1 MSNNTPEQ
9 RTSSI
14 SLDSLE
20 KKETDANLTEVKFN
34 CLYQNMSDTVILY
47 DYEKEKILDG
57 NLSSLKLFGYSR
69 DELLQLNRFDLIPKY
84 SSFFPNIDVHEHIRK
99 EHRAKVYKG
108 ESIVSYVDLIHKQS
122 SNIIGKINIVP
133 IQKNT
138 YQAFVIIHDI
148 TRRIKQER
156 ALIENQKKYLT
167 ILNNSQEAIVSFS
180 LETRSFIDCNGRVCN
195 VFGTKTKED
204 FLKNSIE
211 NYYTDKFSEGLSAR
225 EFLHEIEEKTI
236 KAGFYDF
243 VFQPSK
249 LNGEPFIARV
259 RTVYD
264 DSEGD
269 HSKIIFF
276 MRDITSQFEDQ
287 QEKIYLLNQQKQIL
301 NSIPSPFVFKDLQN
315 NIIACNSA
323 FADAFG
329 FNVNSPSQ
337 NVNSPSQMVGTNL
350 SAWLSKEELQIVEL
364 EDLSVVKLNH
374 PMVSKL
380 WNYKNTEGENQWYKK
395 DKTPFLNEKG
405 EITGILVYTFNVTEL
420 IAKNKRLKQYIE
432 SNNQLENFASIASHD
447 LQAPLRTIHS
457 YTQLLQRKLGPDIHE
472 DEKEY
477 MKFILS
483 ATSNM
488 RHLIRDL
495 RSYSQVDSSK
505 LNLSEFCMEKLH
517 VEITAE
523 LRSSIIDSK
532 AEISYPKNLIHVVGD
547 RIKIKQLLQNLLA
560 NALKYIP
567 EGSTPNIN
575 ISFED
580 QAEYWYF
587 EIEDNGIGIA
597 EPNQKKIFELFQRL
611 HGSNEYLGTGIGL
624 SLCKKVVEQHQG
636 EIGVKSTLGK
646 GSIFYFTISKNIKSI
661 DELIQ

>member
-1 MSNNTPEQ
+1 MSKNTLKQ
-9 RTSSI
+9 RTTSI

-20 KKETDANLTEVKFN
+20 KNVIDVNLTEVKFN
-34 CLYQNMSDTVILY
+34 CLYQNMSDAVILY
-47 DYEKEKILDG
+47 DYDKEKILDG
-57 NLSSLKLFGYSR
+57 NLSSLKLFGYSK
-69 DELLQLNRFDLIPKY
+69 DELLQLNRFDLIPQY
-84 SSFFPNIDVHEHIRK
+84 SSFFSNIDVHEHIRK
-99 EHRAKVYKG
+99 EHRTKVYKG

-122 SNIIGKINIVP
+122 SNVIGKINIVP
-133 IQKNT
+133 IQKNS
-138 YQAFVIIHDI
+138 YKAFVIIHDI

-156 ALIENQKKYLT
+156 ALKENQKKYLT

-180 LETRSFIDCNGRVCN
+180 LKTQSFIDCNEQVCN
-195 VFGTKTKED
+195 IFGTKTKED

-211 NYYTDKFSEGLSAR
+211 KYYTDKFSEGLSAR
-225 EFLHEIEEKTI
+225 EFLHAIEEKTI

-264 DSEGD
+264 NSEED

-287 QEKIYLLNQQKQIL
+287 QEKIHLLNQQKQIL

-323 FADAFG
+323 FAKTFG
-329 FNVNSPSQ
+329 I

-350 SAWLSKEELQIVEL
+350 NSWLSKEELQIAEE
-364 EDLSVVKLNH
+364 EDLSVVK
-374 PMVSKL
+374 SKRTMITKVC
-380 WNYKNTEGENQWYKK
+380 NYKDTKGENQWYKK
-395 DKTPFLNEKG
+395 DKTPFMNKKE
-405 EITGILVYTFNVTEL
+405 EVTGILVYTFNVTEL
-420 IAKNKRLKQYIE
+420 ITKNKRLKQYIE
-432 SNNQLENFASIASHD
+432 SNTQLENFASIASHD

-457 YTQLLQRKLGPDIHE
+457 YTQLLQRKLGPDIDE

-495 RSYSQVDSSK
+495 RSYSQVDSTK
-505 LNLSEFCMEKLH
+505 LNLSEFCLEKLH

-523 LRSSIIDSK
+523 LKSSIVDSK

-567 EGSTPNIN
+567 EDNTPNIN
-575 ISFED
+575 ITFED
-580 QAEYWYF
+580 RAEYWYF

-597 EPNQKKIFELFQRL
+597 ESNQKKIFELFQRL
-611 HGSNEYLGTGIGL
+611 HGSGEYLGTGIGL

-646 GSIFYFTISKNIKSI
+646 GSRFYFTISKNIKSI
-661 DELIQ
+661 EELIR

>member
-1 MSNNTPEQ
+1 
-9 RTSSI
+9 
-14 SLDSLE
+14 
-20 KKETDANLTEVKFN
+20 
-34 CLYQNMSDTVILY
+34 MSDAVILY

-69 DELLQLNRFDLIPKY
+69 DEFLQLNRFDLIPKY
-84 SSFFPNIDVHEHIRK
+84 SSFFPNINVHEFIRN
-99 EHRAKVYKG
+99 EHRTKIYKG
-108 ESIVSYVDLIHKQS
+108 ESIVSYVDLIHKKG
-122 SNIIGKINIVP
+122 SNVIGKINIVS
-133 IQKNT
+133 IQKKS
-138 YQAFVIIHDI
+138 YKAFVIIHDI

-156 ALIENQKKYLT
+156 ALKENQKKYLT
-167 ILNNSQEAIVSFS
+167 ILNYSQEAILSFS
-180 LETRSFIDCNGRVCN
+180 LKTRSFIDCNEQVCN

-204 FLKNSIE
+204 FLKNPIE

-225 EFLHEIEEKTI
+225 EFLHDIEEKTI

-249 LNGEPFIARV
+249 LNGEPLIAKV
-259 RTVYD
+259 RAVYD
-264 DSEGD
+264 DSEEN
-269 HSKIIFF
+269 HAKIIYF

-287 QEKIYLLNQQKQIL
+287 QEKTYLLNQQKQIL

-323 FADAFG
+323 FANTFG
-329 FNVNSPSQ
+329 SNVSSPSQ
-337 NVNSPSQMVGTNL
+337 VVGTNL
-350 SAWLSKEELQIVEL
+350 SRWLNKEEFQIVEE
-364 EDLSVVKLNH
+364 EDLSVVKLKH
-374 PMVSKL
+374 TMVSKL
-380 WNYKNTEGENQWYKK
+380 CNYKDSEGEVQWYKK
-395 DKTPFLNEKG
+395 DKTPFVNEKG
-405 EITGILVYTFNVTEL
+405 EITGILIYTFNVTEL

-432 SNNQLENFASIASHD
+432 SNTQLENFASIASHD

-457 YTQLLQRKLGPDIHE
+457 YTQLLQRKLGPDINE

-495 RSYSQVDSSK
+495 RSYSQVDSTK
-505 LNLSEFCMEKLH
+505 LNLSEFCLEKLH
-517 VEITAE
+517 SEITAE
-523 LRSSIIDSK
+523 LKSSIEDSK
-532 AEISYPKNLIHVVGD
+532 AEISYPKNLIHIVGD

-567 EGSTPNIN
+567 EGSTPKIK

-580 QAEYWYF
+580 RAGYWCF

-597 EPNQKKIFELFQRL
+597 ESNQKKIFELFQRL
-611 HGSNEYLGTGIGL
+611 HGSSEYLGTGIGL

-636 EIGVKSTLGK
+636 EIGVKSTVGK
-646 GSIFYFTISKNIKSI
+646 GSIFYFTISKDIKSI
-661 DELIQ
+661 DELIR